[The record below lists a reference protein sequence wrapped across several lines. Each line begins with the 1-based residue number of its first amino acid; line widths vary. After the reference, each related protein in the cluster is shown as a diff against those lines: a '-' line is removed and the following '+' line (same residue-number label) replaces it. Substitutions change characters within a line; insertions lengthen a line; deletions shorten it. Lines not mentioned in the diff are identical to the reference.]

1 MPRAA
6 IIALALVGGLLV
18 AGCVGGPVPGT
29 QASPVEP
36 QPLPARPETLTNSSV
51 PQYAVAYEGVS
62 LHNRVVR
69 EYDASDIAAVDTCE
83 YPAEDPQDGGLD
95 YWIERRVDDEFYLTL
110 RCPVD
115 VENRGAEQSGS
126 GMIGKWTTYAVTPE
140 TTSRV
145 ELGTNVLGVR
155 NRTVNFDDE
164 PHDVTVTVAAVG
176 EGSSDP
182 VVERVH
188 HLDAGSYE
196 RNRALAP
203 ADGTYEVR
211 VSVDGGAATVYRASA
226 STNENLLFRTGI
238 YVSPDGEPV
247 VDRRTETYLDG

>member
-1 MPRAA
+1 VPRTA
-6 IIALALVGGLLV
+6 IIALVLVGCLLV
-18 AGCVGGPVPGT
+18 AGCIGGSVPGT
-29 QASPVEP
+29 RESPVEP
-36 QPLPARPETLTNSSV
+36 QPLPARPATLTNSSV
-51 PQYAVAYEGVS
+51 LEYTVAYEGVY
-62 LHNRVVR
+62 LHNRSVS
-69 EYDASDIAAVDTCE
+69 EYDASAIAAIDTCE

-95 YWIERRVDDEFYLTL
+95 YWIERRVGGEFYLTL

-164 PHDVTVTVAAVG
+164 PHDVAVTVASVG
-176 EGSSDP
+176 EGSGDP
-182 VVERVH
+182 VVEGVH

-196 RNRALAP
+196 TVRALAP
-203 ADGTYEVR
+203 RNGSFEVR
-211 VSVDGGAATVYRASA
+211 VRVDGGTSSSYRASA
-226 STNENLLFRTGI
+226 AAGENLLARTGI